1 MGKTIDF
8 SRKVCYN
15 TDMIN
20 QITRDRIEELSDKYR
35 KLAKKNRVAIAE
47 FTTAEL
53 PEMVYNSNAIEN
65 STLTLEDTEDILVR
79 DKIRTDHAVREIYEA
94 KNLAKAT
101 EYLVDNPDEKFSVDL
116 ILKLHKILLT
126 DINDGFA
133 GRFRSGDEWV
143 RVGSHIGAN
152 PEFVNKLMFNLVEN
166 YNTSN
171 ELSFLEKIAYFH
183 AEFENIHPFG
193 DGNGRIGRLL
203 VNRQLEMLDLPPI
216 IIPNKS
222 KFDEYY
228 PALEKYERG
237 NSYDDLLDLFA
248 GLLIEAL
255 YRRIA
260 QLTAKK
266 IIPLADWAR
275 KNNVDQQSA
284 SNKAKRGTIPAFRIR
299 DKWMIDEGWRLGL

>member
-1 MGKTIDF
+1 
-8 SRKVCYN
+8 
-15 TDMIN
+15 MIN
-20 QITRDRIEELSDKYR
+20 QITKDRIEELSDKYR
-35 KLAKKNRVAIAE
+35 KLAKKNRVAISE

-152 PEFVNKLMFNLVEN
+152 PEFVNKLMFDLVEN

>member
-1 MGKTIDF
+1 
-8 SRKVCYN
+8 
-15 TDMIN
+15 MIN

-299 DKWMIDEGWRLGL
+299 DKWMIDEGWK